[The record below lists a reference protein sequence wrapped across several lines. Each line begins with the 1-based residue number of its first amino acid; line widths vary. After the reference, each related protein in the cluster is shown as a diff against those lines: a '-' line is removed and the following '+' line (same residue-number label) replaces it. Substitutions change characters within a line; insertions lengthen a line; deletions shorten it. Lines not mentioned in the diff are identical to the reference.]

1 MRLSPLCLPVSQSS
15 SPGCSALT
23 TLCISFSPFLRLRPH
38 PASVPISLP
47 GCLRGFPASPLV
59 FTLRPFIVHPAA
71 SNGLLKNEDL
81 TVLLGTLRRL
91 LTALRIKFRI
101 PNVTRRDAAWRGV
114 SGLCSLLSSLAPG
127 LFSSLR
133 FPGSFQPLNH
143 HVHLTPPPPLSGSV
157 TSLGTP
163 STMFE
168 TQVGLLCDGI
178 SELPVFFLLSLQH
191 GFIIN

>member
-1 MRLSPLCLPVSQSS
+1 MRLSPLCLPVSQPS

-23 TLCISFSPFLRLRPH
+23 TLRISFFPFLRLRPR

-71 SNGLLKNEDL
+71 SIGLLKNEDL

-91 LTALRIKFRI
+91 LTALRI

-143 HVHLTPPPPLSGSV
+143 HVHLTPPPHSV
-157 TSLGTP
+157 EASLPWGRP
-163 STMFE
+163 QRCLRRRS
-168 TQVGLLCDGI
+168 
-178 SELPVFFLLSLQH
+178 VFSVMASQSSQCSSFLACNTVSL
-191 GFIIN
+191 